1 MLSVWTEWLTW
12 VTDALGAWFA
22 PGWCTKRTPAKTVII
37 ETIIIIITLR
47 AVISFVCSLCQ
58 SRKLKSWTF
67 RHSYYFAVVHW
78 GLTSLFKWSLWKTA
92 LSSLFISRVF
102 IFTFQFICYFM
113 QIPLKS
119 WTAVT
124 VRVNVWKLL
133 TSRHQTTS
141 SSFPAR
147 SAPAWRDRNVS
158 AVLRVCALARRMG
171 KRRFELPPARR
182 LVFLNVL
189 VTVQT
194 EMFDWVW
201 TETRHS
207 NATWELTPLP
217 CEMKQTVT
225 FLNSAVVPLQL
236 EHSHFTKTFI
246 ILGSVSEFGWQIML
260 PPSV

>member
-1 MLSVWTEWLTW
+1 MKTVVIPVVVGALGTVKKGMVENIKKVSERATMTEIQKICILGSARILRKVLSVWTEWLTW

-47 AVISFVCSLCQ
+47 TVISFVCSLCQ

-133 TSRHQTTS
+133 TSRH
-141 SSFPAR
+141 
-147 SAPAWRDRNVS
+147 
-158 AVLRVCALARRMG
+158 
-171 KRRFELPPARR
+171 
-182 LVFLNVL
+182 
-189 VTVQT
+189 
-194 EMFDWVW
+194 
-201 TETRHS
+201 
-207 NATWELTPLP
+207 
-217 CEMKQTVT
+217 
-225 FLNSAVVPLQL
+225 
-236 EHSHFTKTFI
+236 
-246 ILGSVSEFGWQIML
+246 
-260 PPSV
+260 

>member
-1 MLSVWTEWLTW
+1 MENSPV
-12 VTDALGAWFA
+12 FSFYQSSFYFY
-22 PGWCTKRTPAKTVII
+22 
-37 ETIIIIITLR
+37 
-47 AVISFVCSLCQ
+47 ISIHLLFYADSSQKLDCSYSARQCM
-58 SRKLKSWTF
+58 KL
-67 RHSYYFAVVHW
+67 
-78 GLTSLFKWSLWKTA
+78 
-92 LSSLFISRVF
+92 
-102 IFTFQFICYFM
+102 
-113 QIPLKS
+113 
-119 WTAVT
+119 
-124 VRVNVWKLL
+124 KLL

-207 NATWELTPLP
+207 NATWELTRLP
-217 CEMKQTVT
+217 CETKQTVT

-236 EHSHFTKTFI
+236 EHSHFIKTFI

-260 PPSV
+260 PSSV